1 MGMRRTQVDTIET
14 LQTFEA
20 QIFANTEQVIIAAVI
35 PSQNRMIQLPFG
47 RLEFVAFLREMEK
60 AMERVPSAEDVAL
73 ELDDNGNGKA

>member
-1 MGMRRTQVDTIET
+1 MAVRRTQVDTIET

-20 QIFANTEQVIIAAVI
+20 QVFANPEQVILAAVI

-60 AMERVPSAEDVAL
+60 AMERVPSAEDVAAK
-73 ELDDNGNGKA
+73 LDGNGAA